1 MLRLY
6 KLNKTNIIAMSL
18 PDNDLNNPNI
28 KYSELKNKIQDTFL
42 ISKEQKNLI
51 LEKINSWFFSN
62 EIAEKLTNFFIE
74 WQKIEEET
82 ITLINEEFPIITR
95 QMLTYIEEKTKEED
109 ILHIENLTNNILL
122 A

>member
-1 MLRLY
+1 
-6 KLNKTNIIAMSL
+6 MSL

-28 KYSELKNKIQDTFL
+28 KYSELENKIQDTFL
-42 ISKEQKNLI
+42 ISKEQKSII
-51 LEKINSWFFSN
+51 LEKINSWFFSW
-62 EIAEKLTNFFIE
+62 EIAEKLNNFFDE

-82 ITLINEEFPIITR
+82 VTKINEEFPTITR